1 MSSEEA
7 LAYGVI
13 DEIIG
18 VKNVEKKKTA
28 KKR

>member
-7 LAYGVI
+7 LSYGVI

-18 VKNVEKKKTA
+18 VKNDGKSKNTKKK
-28 KKR
+28 